1 MVIGRVVVWVP
12 SEADRVEGRAR
23 EEVPPDWRERDMVRR
38 RVGRG
43 RERMVDVVWSR
54 GVVVV
59 LLRPLRF
66 GVERSGDNLN
76 LYCQIIVPLQLT
88 NRYIVENGTDT
99 N

>member
-59 LLRPLRF
+59 LRPLRF

-76 LYCQIIVPLQLT
+76 LYCQIIVPFIST
-88 NRYIVENGTDT
+88 NTYIVENNTDI